1 MPATDTAIRISSSHD
16 TEALRRQFG
25 QQGRIQVRNFLEL
38 GSADA
43 IYSALHGQKR
53 WNLVYMN
60 AGNHVDADAN
70 AIAKWPRNQRDK
82 LMKLVYSQATN
93 GFQYMYA
100 TVPIYDIYHQK
111 QLPGDY
117 FNEIFEFLN
126 SSAFL
131 DFTRSVTDDDS
142 IGFADAQAT
151 RFDPGHFLTGHDDA
165 VPEKNRR
172 VAYVLSLSP
181 VWRADW
187 GGCLQFM
194 NSLGNIEEAYTPT
207 YNALCMFRVPSDHSV
222 SIVAPFAG
230 ASRYSITGWL
240 RSGADPKR

>member
-1 MPATDTAIRISSSHD
+1 MPTSDTAIRISSAHD
-16 TEALRRQFG
+16 IKVLQRQF
-25 QQGRIQVRNFLEL
+25 QRNGRIQIRNFLEL
-38 GSADA
+38 ASADT
-43 IYSALHGQKR
+43 ICNALTTQKS

-60 AGNHVDADAN
+60 AGKHVDADAN
-70 AIAKWPRNQRDK
+70 AIARWPRNQRDK
-82 LMKLVYSQATN
+82 LKKLVYSQATD

-111 QLPGDY
+111 QLPGHY
-117 FNEIFEFLN
+117 FNEVFEFLN
-126 SSAFL
+126 SKVFL

-142 IGFADAQAT
+142 ISFADAQAT
-151 RFDPGHFLTGHDDA
+151 RFDAGHFLTGHDDA
-165 VPEKNRR
+165 VPEKFRR
-172 VAYVLSLSP
+172 VAYVISLSP

-194 NSLGNIEEAYTPT
+194 NSLGNIEEGYTPT

-222 SIVAPFAG
+222 SMVAPFAG

-240 RSGADPKR
+240 RSGVDPKR

>member
-1 MPATDTAIRISSSHD
+1 MPTSDTAIRISSAHD
-16 TEALRRQFG
+16 IKVLQRQF
-25 QQGRIQVRNFLEL
+25 QRNGRIQIRNFLKL
-38 GSADA
+38 ASADT
-43 IYSALHGQKR
+43 ICNALTTQKR

-60 AGNHVDADAN
+60 AGKHVDTDAN
-70 AIAKWPRNQRDK
+70 AIARWPRNQRDK
-82 LMKLVYSQATN
+82 LKKLVYSQATD

-111 QLPGDY
+111 QLLGHY
-117 FNEIFEFLN
+117 FNEVFEFLN
-126 SSAFL
+126 SKVFL

-142 IGFADAQAT
+142 ISFADAQAT
-151 RFDPGHFLTGHDDA
+151 RFDAGHFLTGHDDA
-165 VPEKNRR
+165 APEKNRR
-172 VAYVLSLSP
+172 VAYVISLSP

-194 NSLGNIEEAYTPT
+194 NSLGNIEEGYTPT

-222 SIVAPFAG
+222 SMVAPFAG

-240 RSGADPKR
+240 RSGVDPKR

>member
-1 MPATDTAIRISSSHD
+1 MPASDTAIRISSAHD
-16 TEALRRQFG
+16 KEALQHSFRRR
-25 QQGRIQVRNFLEL
+25 GRIQIRDFLDL

-43 IYSALHGQKR
+43 IGNALATQKR
-53 WNLVYMN
+53 WNLVYMS
-60 AGNHVDADAN
+60 GGTHVDTDAN
-70 AIAKWPRNQRDK
+70 AIAKWPRNQREK
-82 LMKLVYSQATN
+82 LKKLVYNQATDR
-93 GFQYMYA
+93 FQYMYA

-111 QLPGDY
+111 QLPGHY
-117 FNEIFEFLN
+117 FNNVFEFLN

-131 DFTRSVTDDDS
+131 DFTRFVTDDES

-151 RFDPGHFLTGHDDA
+151 RFDPGHFLSGHNDA
-165 VPEKNRR
+165 VPGKNRR
-172 VAYVLSLSP
+172 IAYVISLSP
-181 VWRADW
+181 VWRPDW

-222 SIVAPFAG
+222 SMVVPFAG